1 MENLGKKISPA
12 LFALIIICFL
22 MPFVSISCSGQ
33 EIVTLSGVNM
43 VFGKM
48 VQLPTGE
55 TESVGPFPMV
65 IVVFVLALVG
75 VGVGFWKNRLSNVA
89 AFAVGLVGPITMCL
103 FKSSFDEEAVSQGLT
118 TQWGAGYYLTL
129 LLFLA
134 GAGLNLYLMVRN
146 RGALPAPGLARSGPR
161 FCIQCGARNEGGNA
175 FCTQCG
181 ARLEPGGYG
190 GSARTSAPFSSPA
203 NVAGEAYGPGEDEV
217 TTVLDDSGDTRL
229 LEQVEEGEPF
239 PVLRIKRAEEEEI
252 IPINKPEFYIGRNRE
267 AVDYCEADNPSIGRV
282 HAKIIRQDGAYYIV
296 DLESK
301 NGTYLNGERLS
312 SNVPY
317 PLSFKDKIRLAN
329 IEYTFDQP

>member
-1 MENLGKKISPA
+1 MG
-12 LFALIIICFL
+12 LIL
-22 MPFVSISCSGQ
+22 DHG
-33 EIVTLSGVNM
+33 LA
-43 VFGKM
+43 
-48 VQLPTGE
+48 TG
-55 TESVGPFPMV
+55 G
-65 IVVFVLALVG
+65 
-75 VGVGFWKNRLSNVA
+75 
-89 AFAVGLVGPITMCL
+89 GLVSCVLLSRWERRGAMAD
-103 FKSSFDEEAVSQGLT
+103 FFDKVKDGINKGVSTVSVRSKELVE
-118 TQWGAGYYLTL
+118 
-129 LLFLA
+129 A

-203 NVAGEAYGPGEDEV
+203 NVGGEAYGPGEDEV

-267 AVDYCEADNPSIGRV
+267 AVDYWEADNPSIGRV